1 MFVCRKD
8 LNHDFRTDKN
18 FKKKWKL
25 VLKVPNPFEV
35 IPNESMFVHV
45 ADQFF
50 ISEAAGP
57 ATNWDGGAL
66 SIL

>member
-1 MFVCRKD
+1 MIS
-8 LNHDFRTDKN
+8 RTDIL
-18 FKKKWKL
+18 KKRWKL
-25 VLKVPNPFEV
+25 VLKVP

-45 ADQFF
+45 ADKFF
-50 ISEAAGP
+50 ISEVAGP